1 MTSSSVTSRLFL
13 ITWLLA
19 VPTLAYAAYVAL
31 EIAAYVPFP
40 GEDTSRHGAA
50 YLFSALLGGIA
61 VMAMA
66 LTAVAGRAARRSPT
80 RPASPVIT
88 AIGLG
93 VAVLAFGLVGVI
105 VLS

>member
-66 LTAVAGRAARRSPT
+66 LTVGGVGTAGGPAT
-80 RPASPVIT
+80 R
-88 AIGLG
+88 
-93 VAVLAFGLVGVI
+93 LVGCRKQ
-105 VLS
+105 